1 MAKIKFNRGTKTK
14 INSSAI
20 SDGSLNLATDDGT
33 LYADVSS
40 TKRIELNPQSDWNVT
55 DTSSKGYIKN
65 KPNLS
70 SYATKTEVNS
80 KLSLSGGTLTGSLVG
95 TSFQTGEGEANYF
108 QCRKFRGEGNA
119 DTYYHAIDFGYA
131 GHDQVDFYEY
141 GGVWNFWK
149 NTSSDVGGT
158 LVGSIRSTGWNGNVV
173 GNVTGNASTATKATQ
188 DASGNVITTTYAK
201 KSEIPSVPVKGVKIS
216 GSTSN
221 LTPDTS
227 GIVTIPAIP
236 TKVSTFTN
244 DSGYLTTHQDL
255 SGYQTKLSFDN
266 TPTYGSSN
274 PVTSAGIRV
283 YVDEKIPTKMSQLT
297 NDSGY
302 GKYIKY
308 AVTITASSVVSSTT
322 HSSDGFGYSFS
333 LGYGGC
339 TSDWYA
345 DIVFPS
351 TFKDPYWLET
361 GTNIINVYFI
371 SKPSSTLNCTLIL
384 IHG

>member
-40 TKRIELNPQSDWNVT
+40 TKRIELNPQSDWSITN
-55 DTSSKGYIKN
+55 TSSKGYIRN
-65 KPNLS
+65 KPDLS

-131 GHDQVDFYEY
+131 GHDQVDFYEH

-201 KSEIPSVPVKGVKIS
+201 KSDIPSVP
-216 GSTSN
+216 
-221 LTPDTS
+221 
-227 GIVTIPAIP
+227 
-236 TKVSTFTN
+236 TKV
-244 DSGYLTTHQDL
+244 
-255 SGYQTKLSFDN
+255 
-266 TPTYGSSN
+266 
-274 PVTSAGIRV
+274 
-283 YVDEKIPTKMSQLT
+283 SQLT

-322 HSSDGFGYSFS
+322 HSSDGFGYYFS

-361 GTNIINVYFI
+361 GTNVINVYFI

>member
-1 MAKIKFNRGTKTK
+1 M
-14 INSSAI
+14 
-20 SDGSLNLATDDGT
+20 
-33 LYADVSS
+33 S
-40 TKRIELNPQSDWNVT
+40 T
-55 DTSSKGYIKN
+55 
-65 KPNLS
+65 
-70 SYATKTEVNS
+70 
-80 KLSLSGGTLTGSLVG
+80 
-95 TSFQTGEGEANYF
+95 
-108 QCRKFRGEGNA
+108 
-119 DTYYHAIDFGYA
+119 
-131 GHDQVDFYEY
+131 

-173 GNVTGNASTATKATQ
+173 GNVTGNASTATRATQ

-201 KSEIPSVPVKGVKIS
+201 KSDIPSVPK
-216 GSTSN
+216 
-221 LTPDTS
+221 
-227 GIVTIPAIP
+227 
-236 TKVSTFTN
+236 
-244 DSGYLTTHQDL
+244 
-255 SGYQTKLSFDN
+255 
-266 TPTYGSSN
+266 
-274 PVTSAGIRV
+274 
-283 YVDEKIPTKMSQLT
+283 KMSQLT

-308 AVTITASSVVSSTT
+308 AVTITTSSVVSSTT

-361 GTNIINVYFI
+361 GTNVINVYFI
-371 SKPSSTLNCTLIL
+371 SKPSSTLSCTLIL